1 MTFITLWGEW
11 VAPAPLMSYNDKCKN
26 FFEGFPLIRRS
37 KNLNIVTPQS
47 FSKSRSVLVPICSQY
62 QVCQSPTWHCEQIRT
77 DYCHLLLLRF
87 TTSQNHF
94 INFYS
99 SSYNPL
105 KLFNHVIDPCFP
117 LTSLVIFKDEKLK
130 DQNHNRDEGADCE
143 NDEGTGK
150 VLDFHTTIVQLILE
164 TRFLD

>member
-1 MTFITLWGEW
+1 
-11 VAPAPLMSYNDKCKN
+11 MSN
-26 FFEGFPLIRRS
+26 FFLKASLRHS
-37 KNLNIVTPQS
+37 KNLNIVKLQS
-47 FSKSRSVLVPICSQY
+47 VSKSRSILVPNCSQY
-62 QVCQSPTWHCEQIRT
+62 QVKSNTNLTLRINKNRLLS
-77 DYCHLLLLRF
+77 LLLLRF

-105 KLFNHVIDPCFP
+105 NLFNLVIDPCFP

-150 VLDFHTTIVQLILE
+150 VLDFHTAIVQLILE
-164 TRFLD
+164 TRFLE